1 MFAVGAGIAILT
13 STVQNLLLLTV
24 DPRDI
29 GLANA
34 LAYVFG
40 NLGDSIGAPVA
51 ASILTTFTI
60 SVLVGHA
67 QSGESIYKSLPSAAA
82 FQYCFYVAAAV
93 FITIA
98 IVIAFAKEVLGKKAE
113 TNKEK
118 THERV
123 A

>member
-1 MFAVGAGIAILT
+1 M
-13 STVQNLLLLTV
+13 
-24 DPRDI
+24 

-40 NLGDSIGAPVA
+40 NLGDSIGAPIA
-51 ASILTTFTI
+51 ASILSTFTI
-60 SVLVGHA
+60 SVLFGYS
-67 QSGESIYKSLPSAAA
+67 QSGDSIYKSLPSSAA

-93 FITIA
+93 FIAIA
-98 IVIAFAKEVLGKKAE
+98 IVIAFAKEALGKKAE